1 MPFPPACTFDLSGV
15 AVVYGEQRVL
25 AAVDLHIAAGE
36 RVALVGPS
44 GAGKTT
50 LLRLLNGTLRPA
62 AGSVVVDG
70 VDLTQLPSR
79 ALRAVRAR
87 VGFVHQ
93 DHALVPNLR
102 VSTNVL
108 AGRLGRFG
116 FFSATRSLLWPAR
129 SALAEVYDLLQRVG
143 IGAKLFER
151 TDQLSGGQRQR
162 VAIARAL
169 YQQPA
174 ALLADEPLA
183 SVDPA
188 RSRDLLQLLDAL
200 ARERGITFVCSLHD
214 FPLAR
219 EYFPRLIG
227 LREGRILFDL
237 PTGQIK
243 EEHLQ
248 ALYHLDEQAVSES
261 HA

>member
-1 MPFPPACTFDLSGV
+1 M
-15 AVVYGEQRVL
+15 L
-25 AAVDLHIAAGE
+25 AAIDLHIAAGE

-62 AGSVVVDG
+62 AGTVAVDG
-70 VDLTQLPSR
+70 VELTQMPSR
-79 ALRAVRAR
+79 ALRAIRAR

-116 FFSATRSLLWPAR
+116 LLSATRSLLWPAR
-129 SALAEVYDLLQRVG
+129 SALVEVYNLLQRVG

-162 VAIARAL
+162 VALARAL

-188 RSRDLLQLLDAL
+188 RSRDILQLLDAL
-200 ARERGITFVCSLHD
+200 TRESGFTLVCSLHD

-219 EYFPRLIG
+219 EYFPRLVG
-227 LREGRILFDL
+227 LREGHILFDL
-237 PTGQIK
+237 PSHELNDK
-243 EEHLQ
+243 HLL
-248 ALYHLDEQAVSES
+248 ALYQLDAQAVGLG